1 MRATEIRAALGQLQD
16 DPERETAWN
25 ELEDALTSPG
35 GGIDGAETLG
45 HFESA
50 RRAQAR
56 RGEWVAVARLL
67 ELEAAAWPQRA
78 QNLALWAEL
87 GRVYTDE
94 LFDDERAQRAY
105 GRLLELAPDDEL
117 ARAAREALADE
128 RARWSE
134 LSEEAQTEANI
145 AHDASKRS
153 ELLTRAAELAWRGL
167 GEKGASAVA
176 ERLAVAFDLD
186 PSNLRAARLLERIYR
201 GAGRW
206 DESAAVL
213 EKVAQAAPTND
224 EKLGAWLRLARLLSR
239 QLNAGDRAAAA
250 YERVLDV
257 APGHAEAMA
266 SLTDFFSARDEWDY
280 LVALYEDQ
288 LRSGGV
294 PVGQEAGLVLQIAM
308 VHWRS
313 RGKPEAA
320 EPWFERLRKLEPA
333 HPGVLAFFREWCGVK
348 GDRIR
353 LLGVLGDA
361 QRALPDGPA
370 RAEIA
375 QEIARLAEG
384 ESNVAK
390 AIEQYKALLR
400 QDPSNRGARDALKRL
415 YRQTE
420 AWNALVE
427 VLRQELERTP
437 PEDRAARLGVLR
449 ELADVYRQHVKS
461 DTALV
466 AALTQIAQLDET
478 DVGAVRDLVRVLESL
493 SRWRDLLI
501 FQQRLADLSEDPA
514 EKVALA
520 RASAR
525 RWLEQFSNVPNAID
539 AYEAVL
545 RVEPGDVEARAKL
558 RELYTKRR
566 AWAQLFA
573 LAERELEGKE
583 GAERVQLLVEMARLA
598 AERLDRGA
606 DAIKLYKE
614 ALAGDANAPGV
625 LDALEKQAERERDF
639 RTVAEVLELRVEAAT
654 DVPGRLTLLQRLGSV
669 YADRLSDHE
678 GATRAW
684 RRVLMLSP
692 GHAKALRVLRD
703 AYLGAN
709 DLEGLEELYASQGD
723 WEGLAEV
730 LSGAADRVT
739 DPARK
744 VTFALRAAAVYEEK
758 IRQPERAFRA
768 YERVL
773 SVRPDDARAARALV
787 PIYEKEERWARLPA
801 LYEILL
807 GHAEG
812 ADDRVALHRKLA
824 EVLGQRLQDRAGALS
839 HARKAYELDP
849 DGPNALALLERV
861 SRAAGAWDDFVEAV
875 SGRLERGGESLDPVV
890 RRGLERRL
898 AEVYADEKSDFDKA
912 VALYKG
918 LAEQDPEDLGALATL
933 DRLLRATGRR
943 DDLRWLFDWRARHAP
958 GATERA
964 AVFNEWAVLER
975 DAFSEPERAVAL
987 YRRTLEAD
995 PSDATALEALPQ
1007 LLLASGDA
1015 AGAVEVVAKRRDLA
1029 EGAERA
1035 ERELE
1040 LATLYL
1046 ERLRKPV
1053 DALEAAGRTL
1063 NLIDHDPRAIALLER
1078 LVHTPVTRASAAAVL
1093 QQEYEQMGDARREA
1107 QALGVLL
1114 EATQDQSERVALY
1127 GVLADVHEK
1136 KLNAPGTALDDVL
1149 RALREAPAEMPLWD
1163 RAGALAIASGR
1174 PTDLADAFKEALSAG
1189 SFTPEIEVEL
1199 CERAARLHDDELGD
1213 PEGAI
1218 PYLERVLGREPT
1230 NERAFVRLKQILTST
1245 ERWARLE
1252 ELYERVAAATPEE
1265 SRRVELYGEVAL
1277 VCEEITG
1284 DWERAIAHY
1293 ERILRVDAYHERALR
1308 SLDALY
1314 QAHNRP
1320 RELAALLD
1328 RRLAAAPDDSR
1339 ELKVRL
1345 GRIYLDE
1352 LHEPPLALVHLED
1365 VVRADPDDA
1374 DARALLERLLD
1385 VGSVRP
1391 RAAEVLES
1399 VYEALDDPRKLVR
1412 VLEVRLDAA
1421 NNDDLRRELL
1431 RRIARLRDTRL
1442 QDDRGT
1448 LEALSML
1455 VPLDPSDVVS
1465 RTRLAEVGNRLG
1477 AHGRVAEVLL
1487 RAAEL
1492 ADARETRA
1500 VILMEVARLYED
1512 DAGERE
1518 RAEAVY
1524 RRVVDLHRE
1533 DSPELVLPAARALGR
1548 MYASSGRH
1556 LDLASVLKLEV
1567 SLEVDPQARRELWAR
1582 LGELYETVL
1591 DDPAGAVE
1599 AWRSR
1604 LDEDPAD
1611 EQALAALERL
1621 YERQGAWRS
1630 LVEVARA
1637 REQVLA
1643 DPAERRRLLV
1653 KAARTLAARLDEPAE
1668 AVSVWRTVVED
1679 FGPDR
1684 EALGS
1689 LASLYERLSAWADL
1703 AGVLESELSLADEPS
1718 DRSAL
1723 LVRLGDV
1730 RRLRL
1735 GDTAGALDAYRQA
1748 LLLDPSD
1755 GASREALEA
1764 LLDSPEAR
1772 REAAETLRPLYEA
1785 DADHEK
1791 LLRTLDIEAEAAE
1804 MPAERLRALARAAAL
1819 CEGPLADPRRAFDYT
1834 ARATREA
1841 LGDSSLPDWLARL
1854 ERLADATGRHRDLV
1868 RVLEDV
1874 ATDVLDEALGLEVT
1888 LRIAELARGKLND
1901 VELARAWYKRALDL
1915 RPDSRA
1921 ALTALE
1927 AIYKQTEDNAALLD
1941 VLARRVEHASGDDE
1955 RRELYYRQARLN
1967 RDVLSDRAAAIVAFE
1982 SVLDLGLD
1990 PPAVKALE
1998 QLYAEAGRD
2007 EDLVSLYERQV
2018 AERPGNEA
2026 DLHVKLADVARGRL
2040 RDLPRAFD
2048 RLEAALALEPEHAGA
2063 VASLEQLL
2071 DAADG
2076 DPDDRARAAAMLEPV
2091 YLRRSDWAR
2100 VRVTLEARLA
2110 ASGDP
2115 EERRGLMRR
2124 LAALH
2129 EEQREDY
2136 RAALEVVAQL
2146 FQESITDEENWSEL
2160 ERLARVAGAEARL
2173 AEVYAAG
2180 LAAVETDEPATARL
2194 ARRTGEIYAQ
2204 LGDVERALTFYR
2216 RALAFE
2222 PDSRPLFDAIDALLV
2237 KAARPAERVEL
2248 YRAALEHRT
2257 EPAER
2262 LALLHAIAGLE
2273 ENDLGEPNR
2282 AAEAYRAA
2290 LDVDDRDA
2298 RSLEALT
2305 RLHRAAGRFRE
2316 LADLFAHRIDVAD
2329 DVDARAALRL
2339 ELARLQR
2346 NELSDL
2352 PAAIDQLEAI
2362 VGDQPWH
2369 REAIG
2374 ELESLTGDE
2383 AQKARVVDILRPLYE
2398 RADDWHDLVRL
2409 NQQRLTLA
2417 QDPGERVAIYRE
2429 NARLFEERAGDK
2441 RRAFEAVREAFA
2453 LDPEDGEVRSE
2464 LDRLA
2469 EAVLAWDEL
2478 AGAYEHAAA
2487 NTEGPAQ
2494 RDLLEALAR
2503 VHDARRDDPR
2513 LALDAYGRLWG
2524 LDETALEPLEAM
2536 DGLSLLLGDWPAYV
2550 RVLAAEAELV
2560 TGDPERSALW
2570 RRVGGAKR
2578 DMLGDD
2584 EGALAALERAL
2595 ELEPAHLETVDA
2607 LLDLAEARADAARA
2621 VDLHRRRVEL
2631 TPEDDRD
2638 RRYALL
2644 VRMAEHYEAGL
2655 GNRREA
2661 IDVLREALEARAGDK
2676 TVLRS
2681 LDRLLRAEALWP
2693 ELLDNLRLEV
2703 EGAAGPPER
2712 AAGLR
2717 AIGDVYRD
2725 RLDDPA
2731 EALEAYRH
2739 ALEESASDAETLAA
2753 VRAIGEAREE
2763 LRMAAVDVLEP
2774 VLRSAGRFDDLSA
2787 ALEMRLR
2794 AQDEPAERARTLRA
2808 LAAVEELNRARPA
2821 AALDALLRAM
2831 AETPDDP
2838 ELHAEVERL
2847 AYLSEGFARYGEAL
2861 EALARAALDPFITKD
2876 LYARLGR
2883 IAEEKLSDEPRA
2895 VAAYRAALEQGGD
2908 SPELL
2913 AALDRLYE
2921 RAGDQRALADVLER
2935 RVGLEEDAHARAE
2948 LLFRLAGVQAGAF
2961 NDGAAAL
2968 ATLRE
2973 CLAAWP
2979 DHPRACDSL
2988 ETLLTRGELFDEVAE
3003 TLEESY
3009 RGRDEHVRLVALLE
3023 RRVARAPTS
3032 HERVRLRLDLAR
3044 VLEERTKDPKRAQA
3058 VLEQAL
3064 GDEVA
3069 DPDVLAELE
3078 RLAQINGDVA
3088 SAARALEA
3096 AIGDA
3101 DDLTAD
3107 VARDLYRRLAGWYRN
3122 QVNDAAAAERAY
3134 ENAFAKDP
3142 EALDVLEALESLRR
3156 APGRERAL
3164 VDTLR
3169 QRAKLETDLERKR
3182 ELLREAKQIAEA
3194 PPVSDPQ
3201 AAEACLRQL
3210 LEENEA
3216 DRWALGE
3223 LIALREKAGD
3233 WAEATSLLLRLA
3245 EYEPDGDLA
3254 SRLKLRA
3261 ARARREQLNDVAGA
3275 TALYEELLEADPDD
3289 AESAAALRELYRA
3302 SGQSKK
3308 LAQLLDRLIEQAA
3321 NPQSR
3326 TVLRLELAQLQARSL
3341 DASDDAIDTLRAVL
3355 DEEPGQPEAVGR
3367 LSELYEQADRDHDLA
3382 ELLEAQLSLAAD
3394 RGDVAAETTYQVRL
3408 GELYETSLEDRAKA
3422 VATYEAVLA
3431 REPSH
3436 RGALHAVARLYEAR
3450 NDDERAIASLSKLL
3464 DLEHGDKLVDV
3475 ALRLADAHGR
3485 KPSAEGDKAAV
3496 AALERAF
3503 TEDASRPDVR
3513 SKLRTLHER
3522 LENWGRLA
3530 ELLVREA
3537 DAAPENDQKIKLLR
3551 QAASLY
3557 EARQKDPAAAAALL
3571 ERASSLAPDDR
3582 ELLFA
3587 LCDAYAATGRG
3598 REAARALEKV
3608 VASYGGKRSKE
3619 LASVHHRL
3627 ANAYVAEGEREKA
3640 LAELDSAYKI
3650 DPSSV
3655 PILKDLGEL
3664 ASSMGDLERA
3674 QKTYR
3679 ALLLQKLDAQAPITK
3694 AEVFFHLG
3702 EILHRQGDKTKAIL
3716 MLERAVE
3723 TDTKMV
3729 KARQLLTELKG

>member
-1 MRATEIRAALGQLQD
+1 MRATAIRTALGQLQD
-16 DPERETAWN
+16 DPERESAWT

-35 GGIDGAETLG
+35 GGMDGAETLG
-45 HFESA
+45 LFEAA

-56 RGEWVAVARLL
+56 RGEWAAVARLL

-94 LFDDERAQRAY
+94 LLDDERARHAY
-105 GRLLELAPDDEL
+105 GRLLELAPDDET
-117 ARAAREALADE
+117 ARAAKEALEDE

-134 LSEEAQTEANI
+134 LSERAQAEASA
-145 AHDASKRS
+145 AHDASRRS
-153 ELLTRAAELAWRGL
+153 ELLTRAAELAFRGL
-167 GEKGASAVA
+167 GEKGAAAVA
-176 ERLAVAFDLD
+176 ERLEVAFDLD
-186 PSNLRAARLLERIYR
+186 PTNLRAARLLERIYR

-206 DESAAVL
+206 DEAAAVL

-224 EKLGAWLRLARLLSR
+224 EKLGAWLRLARLLAR
-239 QLNAGDRAAAA
+239 QLGAGERAAAA
-250 YERVLDV
+250 YERALDV

-266 SLTDFFSARDEWDY
+266 YLTDFFSGRDQWDY

-308 VHWRS
+308 VHWKS
-313 RGKPEAA
+313 RGRPEAA
-320 EPWFERLRKLEPA
+320 EPWFERLRKLEPS
-333 HPGVLAFFREWCGVK
+333 HPGVLAFFREWCAAK

-384 ESNVAK
+384 EANVAK

-400 QDPSNRGARDALKRL
+400 QDPANKGARDALKRL

-420 AWNALVE
+420 AWGPLVE

-437 PEDRAARLGVLR
+437 ADDRAARLAVLR
-449 ELADVYRQHVKS
+449 ELADEYRQHVKS

-466 AALTQIAQLDET
+466 AALTQIAQLDEA
-478 DVGAVRDLVRVLESL
+478 DAGAVRDLVRLLESL

-501 FQQRLADLSEDPA
+501 YQQRLADLTEDPA
-514 EKVALA
+514 EKVALY

-545 RVEPGDVEARAKL
+545 RVEPGDQEARAKL

-573 LAERELEGKE
+573 LSERELEGKQ

-598 AERLDRGA
+598 AERLDRGS

-614 ALAGDANAPGV
+614 ALAGDVEAPGV

-639 RTVAEVLELRVEAAT
+639 RTVAEVLEMRVEAAA
-654 DVPGRLTLLQRLGSV
+654 DVPTRLTMLQRLGSV
-669 YADRLSDHE
+669 YSDRLADHE

-709 DLEGLEELYASQGD
+709 DLEGLEELYASQND

-730 LSGAADRVT
+730 LSGAADRGG
-739 DPARK
+739 DPERK
-744 VTFALRAAAVYEEK
+744 VSYALRAARVYEER
-758 IRQPERAFRA
+758 IGQPERAFRA

-807 GHAEG
+807 GHAAG
-812 ADDRVALHRKLA
+812 AAERVGLHRKLA
-824 EVLGQRLQDRAGALS
+824 EVLGQRLQDRAGALG

-849 DGPNALALLERV
+849 DAEGALALLERV
-861 SRAAGAWDDFVEAV
+861 SRAAGSWDEFVEAV
-875 SGRLERGGESLDPVV
+875 GGRLERDAGALDPAA
-890 RRGLERRL
+890 RRALERRL
-898 AEVYADEKSDFDKA
+898 AEVYADERSDFDRA

-918 LAEQDPEDLGALATL
+918 LAEQDPDDLAVLATL
-933 DRLLRATGRR
+933 DRILRATGRR

-958 GATERA
+958 GGAERA
-964 AVFNEWAVLER
+964 AIFNEWAALER
-975 DAFSEPERAVAL
+975 DAFGEPERAVDL

-995 PSDATALEALPQ
+995 PSDPTALEALPQ

-1015 AGAVEVVAKRRDLA
+1015 AGAVEIVARRRDLA

-1053 DALEAAGRTL
+1053 EALEAAGRTL

-1114 EATQDQSERVALY
+1114 EATQDPSERVALY

-1163 RAGALAIASGR
+1163 RAGALATASGR

-1189 SFTPEIEVEL
+1189 AFSPEAEIEL

-1218 PYLERVLGREPT
+1218 PYLERVLGRDPT

-1252 ELYERVAAATPEE
+1252 ELYERVAAATPDEA
-1265 SRRVELYGEVAL
+1265 RRVELYGEVAL

-1293 ERILRVDAYHERALR
+1293 ERILRVDPYHERALR

-1328 RRLAAAPDDSR
+1328 RRLAAAPDDAR

-1345 GRIYLDE
+1345 GRIYLEE
-1352 LHEPPLALVHLED
+1352 LHEPPLSLVHLED
-1365 VVRADPDDA
+1365 VVRGDPEDA

-1391 RAAEVLES
+1391 RAAEVLEA
-1399 VYEALDDPRKLVR
+1399 VYEALDDPRRLVR
-1412 VLEVRLDAA
+1412 VLEVRLDTA

-1431 RRIARLRDTRL
+1431 RRIARLRDARL

-1448 LEALSML
+1448 LEALSQL
-1455 VPLDPSDVVS
+1455 VPLDPSDEAS
-1465 RTRLAEVGNRLG
+1465 RARLAEVGNRLG

-1492 ADARETRA
+1492 AEARETRA
-1500 VILMEVARLYED
+1500 LILMEVARLYED

-1556 LDLASVLKLEV
+1556 LDLAAILKLEV
-1567 SLEVDPQARRELWAR
+1567 SLEVEPQARRELWAR

-1591 DDPAGAVE
+1591 DDPPGATE

-1604 LDEDPAD
+1604 LEEDPAD

-1621 YERQGAWRS
+1621 YERQGEWRS

-1653 KAARTLAARLDEPAE
+1653 KAARTLAGRLDEPAE
-1668 AVSVWRTVVED
+1668 AVNVWRTVVED

-1684 EALGS
+1684 ESLGA
-1689 LASLYERLSAWADL
+1689 LASLYERLGAWADL
-1703 AGVLESELSLADEPS
+1703 GGVLENELALADEPS

-1755 GASREALEA
+1755 DASREALEA
-1764 LLDSPEAR
+1764 LLDAPDAR

-1804 MPAERLRALARAAAL
+1804 LPAERLRALARAAAL
-1819 CEGPLADPRRAFDYT
+1819 GEGPLADPRRAFDYT
-1834 ARATREA
+1834 ARAAREA
-1841 LGDSSLPDWLARL
+1841 LADPSLPDWLARL

-1868 RVLEDV
+1868 RVLEGV
-1874 ATDVLDEALGLEVT
+1874 ATDVLDEALSLEVT
-1888 LRIAELARGKLND
+1888 LRVAELARGKLGD

-1915 RPDSRA
+1915 RPDSRP

-1927 AIYKQTEDNAALLD
+1927 AIYQQTEDHAALLD
-1941 VLARRVEHASGDDE
+1941 VLARRVEHAASDGE

-1967 RDVLSDRAAAIVAFE
+1967 RDVLDDRAAAIAAYE
-1982 SVLDLGLD
+1982 AVLDLGLD

-1998 QLYAEAGRD
+1998 QLYADAGRD

-2018 AERPGNEA
+2018 AEHPDDEA

-2048 RLEAALALEPEHAGA
+2048 RLEAALSLDPEHAGA
-2063 VASLEQLL
+2063 VGSLEQLL
-2071 DAADG
+2071 DGAE

-2100 VRVTLEARLA
+2100 VRVTLEARLG

-2146 FQESITDEENWSEL
+2146 FQESITDEDNWAEL

-2222 PDSRPLFDAIDALLV
+2222 PDSRPLFEAIDGLLV
-2237 KAARPAERVEL
+2237 KAGRPAERVEL

-2273 ENDLGEPNR
+2273 ENDLNEPGR

-2316 LADLFAHRIDVAD
+2316 LADLFAHRIDVAEGA
-2329 DVDARAALRL
+2329 DARSALRL

-2346 NELSDL
+2346 GELGDV
-2352 PAAIDQLEAI
+2352 AAAVDQLEAI
-2362 VGDQPWH
+2362 VTEQPWH
-2369 REAIG
+2369 REAIA

-2398 RADDWHDLVRL
+2398 RADDWNDLVRL
-2409 NQQRLTLA
+2409 NRQRLTLA
-2417 QDPGERVAIYRE
+2417 TDPGERVAIYRE
-2429 NARLFEERAGDK
+2429 DARLFEERAGDK

-2453 LDPEDGEVRSE
+2453 LDPEDGEVRAE

-2469 EAVLAWDEL
+2469 EAVSAWDEL
-2478 AGAYEHAAA
+2478 AGAYERAAA
-2487 NTEGPAQ
+2487 NTEGPAR

-2503 VHDARRDDPR
+2503 VHDERRDDPR
-2513 LALDAYGRLWG
+2513 LALDAYARLWAV
-2524 LDETALEPLEAM
+2524 DETALEPLEAM
-2536 DGLSLLLGDWPAYV
+2536 DGLALLLGDWPSYV
-2550 RVLAAEAELV
+2550 RVLSAEAELV
-2560 TGDPERSALW
+2560 TGDPERAAIW

-2595 ELEPAHLETVDA
+2595 ELEPAHLPTVDA

-2621 VDLHRRRVEL
+2621 VDLYRRRVEL
-2631 TPEDDRD
+2631 TPEGERD
-2638 RRYALL
+2638 RRYDLL

-2661 IDVLREALEARAGDK
+2661 IDVLREALEARPGDK
-2676 TVLRS
+2676 PVLRS

-2703 EGAAGPPER
+2703 EGAEGPAER
-2712 AAGLR
+2712 AGRLR

-2725 RLDDPA
+2725 RLEDPA
-2731 EALEAYRH
+2731 EALEAYRR
-2739 ALEESASDAETLAA
+2739 ALDEAPGDDETLSA

-2774 VLRSAGRFDDLSA
+2774 VLRSSGRWDELAA

-2808 LAAVEELNRARPA
+2808 LAAVEELNRGRPP

-2861 EALARAALDPFITKD
+2861 EALARAALDPFVTKD

-2883 IAEEKLSDEPRA
+2883 VAEEKLADEPRA
-2895 VAAYRAALEQGGD
+2895 IAAYRSALEQGGD

-2921 RAGDQRALADVLER
+2921 RAGERRALADVLER
-2935 RVGLEEDAHARAE
+2935 RVGLEDDPRARAE
-2948 LLFRLAGVQAGAF
+2948 LLFRLAEVQANAF
-2961 NDGAAAL
+2961 NDGPAAL

-2979 DHPRACDSL
+2979 EHPRACDSL
-2988 ETLLTRGELFDEVAE
+2988 EALLSRGDLFDEVAE

-3009 RGRDEHVRLVALLE
+3009 RARDEHARLVALLE
-3023 RRVARAPTS
+3023 RRVTRAPTS

-3096 AIGDA
+3096 AIGEA
-3101 DDLTAD
+3101 DDLTPD
-3107 VARDLYRRLAGWYRN
+3107 VARDLYRRLAGWYKD
-3122 QVNDAAAAERAY
+3122 QVGDAAAAERAY

-3142 EALDVLEALESLRR
+3142 EALDVLQALEGLRR

-3169 QRAKLETDLERKR
+3169 QRARLETDLERKR
-3182 ELLREAKQIAEA
+3182 ELLREAKQIAES
-3194 PPVSDPQ
+3194 PPVNDPQ

-3210 LEENEA
+3210 LDENEA
-3216 DRWALGE
+3216 DRWALNE
-3223 LIALREKAGD
+3223 LVALRERAGD

-3245 EYEPDGDLA
+3245 EYEPDGALA

-3261 ARARREQLNDVAGA
+3261 ARARREQLGDVAGA

-3302 SGQSKK
+3302 SGQSRK
-3308 LAQLLDRLIEQAA
+3308 LAQLLDRLIGQATSPPA
-3321 NPQSR
+3321 R
-3326 TVLRLELAQLQARSL
+3326 TALRLELAQLQARAL
-3341 DASDDAIDTLRAVL
+3341 DAPDDAIDTLRAVL
-3355 DEEPGQPEAVGR
+3355 DEEPGQPEAVVR

-3382 ELLEAQLSLAAD
+3382 ELLEAQLSLAAE
-3394 RGDVAAETTYQVRL
+3394 RGDLAAETTYQVRL
-3408 GELYETSLEDRAKA
+3408 GELYESSLDDRAKA

-3431 REPSH
+3431 RDPSH

-3450 NDDERAIASLSKLL
+3450 NDDERAVAALGRLL

-3475 ALRLADAHGR
+3475 ALRLAEAHGR
-3485 KPSAEGDKAAV
+3485 KPSPEGDRAAV

-3503 TEDASRPDVR
+3503 AEDPSRPDVR

-3530 ELLVREA
+3530 ELLEREA
-3537 DAAPENDQKIKLLR
+3537 DAAPEPAQKVALLR
-3551 QAASLY
+3551 QAAALY
-3557 EARQKDPAAAAALL
+3557 GERQRDPAAAAALL

-3627 ANAYVAEGEREKA
+3627 ANAYAAEGERDKA

-3702 EILHRQGDKTKAIL
+3702 EILHRQGDKPKAIL

-3723 TDTKMV
+3723 TDAKMA
-3729 KARQLLTELKG
+3729 KARELLAELKG

>member
-1 MRATEIRAALGQLQD
+1 MSAPAIRTALGQLQD
-16 DPERETAWN
+16 DPERESAWN
-25 ELEDALTSPG
+25 ELEDALTAPDG
-35 GGIDGAETLG
+35 GVDGAETLG
-45 HFESA
+45 LFESA

-56 RGEWVAVARLL
+56 RGEWPAVARLL

-78 QNLALWAEL
+78 QSLALWAEL

-94 LFDDERAQRAY
+94 LLDDERALRAY
-105 GRLLELAPDDEL
+105 GRLLELAPDDET
-117 ARAAREALADE
+117 ARATREALADE
-128 RARWSE
+128 RRRWSE
-134 LSEEAQTEANI
+134 LSEEAQAEATA
-145 AHDASKRS
+145 AHDAARRS

-167 GEKGASAVA
+167 GEQGASAVA

-186 PSNLRAARLLERIYR
+186 PGNLRAARLLERIYR
-201 GAGRW
+201 GAGRF
-206 DESAAVL
+206 DEAAAVL
-213 EKVAQAAPTND
+213 EKIAQAAPSND
-224 EKLGAWLRLARLLSR
+224 ERLGAWLRLARLLQRRLGAS
-239 QLNAGDRAAAA
+239 DRAAAA
-250 YERVLDV
+250 YERVLD
-257 APGHAEAMA
+257 ASPGHAEAMA
-266 SLTDFFSARDEWDY
+266 FLTDFFSASDQWDY

-294 PVGQEAGLVLQIAM
+294 PVGQEVGLVLQIAM

-313 RGKPEAA
+313 RGRPEVA
-320 EPWFERLRKLEPA
+320 EPWFERLRRLEPA
-333 HPGVLAFFREWCGVK
+333 HPGVLDFFREWCAAK

-361 QRALPDGPA
+361 QRALPDGPE

-384 ESNVAK
+384 EANVAK

-400 QDPSNRGARDALKRL
+400 QDPANKGARDALKRL

-427 VLRQELERTP
+427 VLRQELERAGAA
-437 PEDRAARLGVLR
+437 DRAGRLAVLR
-449 ELADVYRQHVKS
+449 ELADVYRQHVRS

-466 AALTQIAQLDET
+466 TALTQIVQLDEA
-478 DVGAVRDLVRVLESL
+478 DVEAVRDLVRLLESL

-501 FQQRLADLSEDPA
+501 YQQRLADLSPDPA
-514 EKVALA
+514 EKVALY
-520 RASAR
+520 RAAAR
-525 RWLEQFSNVPNAID
+525 RWLEQFSNVPNAIEG
-539 AYEAVL
+539 YEAVL
-545 RVEPGDVEARAKL
+545 RVEPGDDEARAKL

-566 AWAQLFA
+566 SWAQLFA
-573 LAERELEGKE
+573 LAERELEGKQ
-583 GAERVQLLVEMARLA
+583 GPDRLALLVEMARLA

-614 ALAGDANAPGV
+614 ALADDPEAPGV

-639 RTVAEVLELRVEAAT
+639 RTVAEVLELRVDAAT
-654 DVPGRLTLLQRLGSV
+654 DIPTRLTLLQRLGSV
-669 YADRLSDHE
+669 YADRLADHE

-703 AYLGAN
+703 AYLSAG

-739 DPARK
+739 DPERK
-744 VTFALRAAAVYEEK
+744 VTYALRAARVYEESIK
-758 IRQPERAFRA
+758 QPERAFRA

-812 ADDRVALHRKLA
+812 AEAKVALHRKLA

-839 HARKAYELDP
+839 HARRAYELAP
-849 DGPNALALLERV
+849 DAEGALALLERV
-861 SRAAGAWDDFVEAV
+861 SRAANSWDDFVEAV
-875 SGRLERGGESLDPVV
+875 GSRLEREGPALEPGV
-890 RRGLERRL
+890 RRALEQRL
-898 AEVYADEKSDFDKA
+898 AEVYADERGDFDRA
-912 VALYKG
+912 VALYRG
-918 LAEQDPEDLGALATL
+918 LAEQDPADAAVLATL
-933 DRLLRATGRR
+933 DRLLRVTGRR
-943 DDLRWLFDWRARHAP
+943 DDLRWLFDWRAQHAP
-958 GATERA
+958 GGAERA
-964 AVFNEWAVLER
+964 ALFNEWAALER
-975 DAFSEPERAVAL
+975 DAFGEPERAVAL
-987 YRRTLEAD
+987 YRRTLEAEPAD
-995 PSDATALEALPQ
+995 PTALESLPS

-1015 AGAVEVVAKRRDLA
+1015 AGAVEIVARRRDLA

-1046 ERLRKPV
+1046 ERLNKPV
-1053 DALEAAGRTL
+1053 EALEAAGRTL
-1063 NLIDHDPRAIALLER
+1063 NLIDHDQRAIALLER

-1114 EATQDQSERVALY
+1114 EATRDPSERVALY
-1127 GVLADVHEK
+1127 GVLADVHER
-1136 KLNAPGTALDDVL
+1136 KLNAPGTALDDIL

-1163 RAGALAIASGR
+1163 RAGALASASGR
-1174 PTDLADAFKEALSAG
+1174 PTDLAAAFKEALAG
-1189 SFTPEIEVEL
+1189 GAFAPEIEIEL

-1218 PYLERVLGREPT
+1218 PYLERVLSREPT

-1252 ELYERVAAATPEE
+1252 ELYERVAAATPDEA
-1265 SRRVELYGEVAL
+1265 RRVELYGEVAL

-1284 DWERAIAHY
+1284 DWERAISYY
-1293 ERILRVDAYHERALR
+1293 ERILRSDPHHERALR

-1314 QAHNRP
+1314 QAHQRP

-1328 RRLAAAPDDSR
+1328 RRLAGDPEDARA
-1339 ELKVRL
+1339 LKVRL

-1365 VVRADPDDA
+1365 VVRVDPGDS
-1374 DARALLERLLD
+1374 DARVLLERLLD

-1391 RAAEVLES
+1391 RVAEVLES
-1399 VYEALDDPRKLVR
+1399 VYEALDDPRRLVR
-1412 VLEVRLDAA
+1412 VLEVRLDTA

-1431 RRIARLRDTRL
+1431 RRIARLRDARL

-1448 LEALSML
+1448 LEALAQL
-1455 VPLDPSDVVS
+1455 VPLDPSDEAS
-1465 RTRLAEVGNRLG
+1465 RARLAEVGHRLG

-1487 RAAEL
+1487 KAAEL
-1492 ADARETRA
+1492 AEARETRA
-1500 VILMEVARLYED
+1500 IILMEVARLYED

-1518 RAEAVY
+1518 RAEVVY
-1524 RRVVDLHRE
+1524 RRVVELHRE

-1548 MYASSGRH
+1548 MYAASGRH
-1556 LDLASVLKLEV
+1556 LDLAASLKLEV
-1567 SLEVDPQARRELWAR
+1567 SLEVDAQARRELWAR

-1604 LDEDPAD
+1604 LNEDPAD

-1630 LVEVARA
+1630 LVEVARS
-1637 REQVLA
+1637 REQVLGDA
-1643 DPAERRRLLV
+1643 GERRRLLV
-1653 KAARTLAARLDEPAE
+1653 KAATTLSERLDEPAE
-1668 AVSVWRTVVED
+1668 AVGVWRTVVED

-1684 EALGS
+1684 ESLGA
-1689 LASLYERLSAWADL
+1689 LASLYERLSAWVDL
-1703 AGVLESELSLADEPS
+1703 GAVLENELALAEEPA
-1718 DRSAL
+1718 DRGAL

-1748 LLLDPSD
+1748 LMLDPLD
-1755 GASREALEA
+1755 NASRAALEA
-1764 LLDSPEAR
+1764 LLDAPEAR

-1804 MPAERLRALARAAAL
+1804 VPAERLRALSRAAGL
-1819 CEGPLADPRRAFDYT
+1819 SEGPLADPRRAFDYT
-1834 ARATREA
+1834 ARAAREA
-1841 LGDSSLPDWLARL
+1841 LNDPSLPDWLARL
-1854 ERLADATGRHRDLV
+1854 ERLADATGRHRDLA

-1888 LRIAELARGKLND
+1888 LRVAELARGRLED

-1915 RPDSRA
+1915 RPDSRQ

-1927 AIYKQTEDNAALLD
+1927 AIYEQTADHLALLD
-1941 VLARRVEHASGDDE
+1941 VLARRVEHAANDDE
-1955 RRELYYRQARLN
+1955 RRELFYRQARLN
-1967 RDVLSDRAAAIVAFE
+1967 RDVLENPKAAITAYE

-1990 PPAVKALE
+1990 PPALRALE
-1998 QLYAEAGRD
+1998 QLYAETSRD
-2007 EDLVSLYERQV
+2007 EDLVALYERQV
-2018 AERPGNEA
+2018 AEHPDNEA

-2048 RLEAALALEPEHAGA
+2048 RLEAALNLEVEHPGA
-2063 VASLEQLL
+2063 VASLESLL
-2071 DAADG
+2071 EGAE
-2076 DPDDRARAAAMLEPV
+2076 DPDERARAAAMLEPV

-2124 LAALH
+2124 LAQLH

-2146 FQESITDEENWSEL
+2146 FQEAITDEDTWAEL

-2173 AEVYAAG
+2173 AEIYTTG

-2222 PDSRPLFDAIDALLV
+2222 PDSRPLFEALDGLLV
-2237 KAARPAERVEL
+2237 RAGRPAERVDL
-2248 YRAALEHRT
+2248 YRAGLEHRT

-2262 LALLHAIAGLE
+2262 LALLHSIANLE
-2273 ENDLGEPNR
+2273 ENELKAPDR
-2282 AAEAYRAA
+2282 AVEAYRAA

-2305 RLHRAAGRFRE
+2305 RLLRDARRFRE
-2316 LADLFAHRIDVAD
+2316 LAELFSHRIDVSD
-2329 DVDARAALRL
+2329 GVEARAALRL

-2346 NELSDL
+2346 HELVDL
-2352 PAAIDQLEAI
+2352 PAAVDQLEAI
-2362 VGDQPWH
+2362 VAEQPWH
-2369 REAIG
+2369 RDAIA
-2374 ELESLTGDE
+2374 ELESLTSDD

-2398 RADDWHDLVRL
+2398 RADDWNDLVRL
-2409 NQQRLTLA
+2409 NEQRLTLA
-2417 QDPGERVAIYRE
+2417 SEPSERVAIYRE

-2441 RRAFEAVREAFA
+2441 PRAFAAIREAFA
-2453 LDPEDGEVRSE
+2453 LDPEDGDVRGE

-2469 EAVLAWDEL
+2469 EAVGAWNEL
-2478 AGAYEHAAA
+2478 AAAYERAAA
-2487 NTEGPAQ
+2487 NTEGPTK

-2513 LALDAYGRLWG
+2513 SALDAYGRLWA

-2536 DGLSLLLGDWPAYV
+2536 DGLALLLGDWPSYV
-2550 RVLAAEAELV
+2550 RVLSASAELV
-2560 TGDPERSALW
+2560 TGDAERARLW
-2570 RRVGGAKR
+2570 RRVGEARR
-2578 DMLGDD
+2578 DMLADD
-2584 EGALAALERAL
+2584 AGALAAFEHAL
-2595 ELEPAHLETVDA
+2595 EFEPTHLPTVDA
-2607 LLDLAEARADAARA
+2607 LLELTEARDDAARS
-2621 VDLHRRRVEL
+2621 VELYRRRVEL
-2631 TPEDDRD
+2631 TPEEESG
-2638 RRYALL
+2638 RRYDLL
-2644 VRMAEHYEAGL
+2644 VRMAERFETGL
-2655 GNRREA
+2655 SDRRQA
-2661 IDVLREALEARAGDK
+2661 VDVLREALEVRPGDK
-2676 TVLRS
+2676 PVLRS
-2681 LDRLLRAEALWP
+2681 LDRLLRAESLWS

-2703 EGAAGPPER
+2703 EGAEGPAER
-2712 AAGLR
+2712 AVHLR

-2725 RLDDPA
+2725 RLEDPA
-2731 EALEAYRH
+2731 EALEAYRR
-2739 ALEESASDAETLAA
+2739 ALEETPDDAETLAS
-2753 VRAIGEAREE
+2753 VRAIGEARED

-2774 VLRSAGRFDDLSA
+2774 VLRSAGRFDDLAA

-2794 AQDEPAERARTLRA
+2794 AQDEPAERARTLRT
-2808 LAAVEELNRARPA
+2808 LAAVEELNRNRPGG
-2821 AALDALLRAM
+2821 ALDALLRAT

-2847 AYLSEGFARYGEAL
+2847 AYLSEGFARYAEAL
-2861 EALARAALDPFITKD
+2861 EALARAALDPFVAKD
-2876 LYARLGR
+2876 LYARFGR

-2895 VAAYRAALEQGGD
+2895 IAAYRSALEQGGD

-2921 RAGDQRALADVLER
+2921 RAGERRALAEVLER
-2935 RVGLEEDAHARAE
+2935 RVGLEEDARARAE
-2948 LLFRLAGVQAGAF
+2948 LLFRLADVQANSF
-2961 NDGAAAL
+2961 DDGAAAL
-2968 ATLRE
+2968 TTLRE

-2979 DHPRACDSL
+2979 EHPRACDAL
-2988 ETLLTRGELFDEVAE
+2988 EALLARDNLFDEVAE

-3009 RGRDEHVRLVALLE
+3009 RSRDDHARLVALLE
-3023 RRVARAPTS
+3023 RRVERAKTGRD
-3032 HERVRLRLDLAR
+3032 RVRLRLDLAR
-3044 VLEERTKDPKRAQA
+3044 VLEERTNDPKRAQA

-3064 GDEVA
+3064 GDEVG
-3069 DPDVLAELE
+3069 DPDVLSELE
-3078 RLAQINGDVA
+3078 RLAQANGDVA
-3088 SAARALEA
+3088 SAAQALEA
-3096 AIGDA
+3096 AIGA
-3101 DDLTAD
+3101 AEDLTPDA
-3107 VARDLYRRLAGWYRN
+3107 ARDLYRRLAGWYRN
-3122 QVNDAAAAERAY
+3122 QVNDAEAAERAY

-3156 APGRERAL
+3156 APGREQAL

-3169 QRAKLETDLERKR
+3169 KRARLETDLERKR
-3182 ELLREAKQIAEA
+3182 ELLREAKQLAES
-3194 PPVSDPQ
+3194 PPVSDPH

-3223 LIALREKAGD
+3223 LIALREQARD
-3233 WAEATSLLLRLA
+3233 WTEATALLLRLA
-3245 EYEPDGDLA
+3245 EYETDGAAA
-3254 SRLKLRA
+3254 SQLKLRA
-3261 ARARREQLNDVAGA
+3261 ARARREQLADVTGA
-3275 TALYEELLEADPDD
+3275 ISLYEELLEADPND
-3289 AESAAALRELYRA
+3289 AESPAALRELYRM
-3302 SGQSKK
+3302 SGQSRK
-3308 LAQLLDRLIEQAA
+3308 LAQLLDRLIEQATT
-3321 NPQSR
+3321 PQSR

-3341 DASDDAIDTLRAVL
+3341 ETPDDAIDTLRAVL
-3355 DEEPGQPEAVGR
+3355 DEEPGQSEAVVR
-3367 LSELYEQADRDHDLA
+3367 LGELYEQAGRDHDLA
-3382 ELLEAQLSLAAD
+3382 DLLEAQLSLAAE
-3394 RGDVAAETTYQVRL
+3394 RGDKAAEITYQVRL
-3408 GELYETSLEDRAKA
+3408 GELYESSLDDRAKA
-3422 VATYEAVLA
+3422 IATYEAVLE

-3436 RGALHAVARLYEAR
+3436 PGALHAVARLYEAR
-3450 NDDERAIASLSKLL
+3450 NDDERAIGALTRLL

-3475 ALRLADAHGR
+3475 ALRLAEAYGR
-3485 KPSAEGDKAAV
+3485 RPSAESDKSAV

-3503 TEDASRPDVR
+3503 TEDPSRPDVR

-3522 LENWGRLA
+3522 LENWSRLA
-3530 ELLVREA
+3530 ELLEREA
-3537 DAAPENDQKIKLLR
+3537 DAAPEPDQKVKLLR

-3557 EARQKDPAAAAALL
+3557 TERQSDPAAAATLL
-3571 ERASSLAPDDR
+3571 ERASSIAPDDR
-3582 ELLFA
+3582 DLLFA
-3587 LCDAYAATGRG
+3587 LCDAYGATGRA

-3627 ANAYVAEGEREKA
+3627 AKAYLAEGERDKA
-3640 LAELDSAYKI
+3640 LSELDSAYKI

-3655 PILKDLGEL
+3655 LILKDLGEL
-3664 ASSMGDLERA
+3664 ASSVGDLERA

-3679 ALLLQKLDAQAPITK
+3679 ALLLQKLDASAPITK

-3702 EILHRQGDKTKAIL
+3702 EILNRQGDKPKAIL

-3723 TDTKMV
+3723 TDAKMNE
-3729 KARQLLTELKG
+3729 ARKLLTELKG

>member
-1 MRATEIRAALGQLQD
+1 MSAPAIRTALGQLQD
-16 DPERETAWN
+16 DPERESAWN
-25 ELEDALTSPG
+25 ELEDALTAPD

-45 HFESA
+45 LFEAA

-56 RGEWVAVARLL
+56 RGEWGAVARLL

-87 GRVYTDE
+87 GRVYADE
-94 LFDDERAQRAY
+94 LLDPERAERAY
-105 GRLLELAPDDEL
+105 ARLLVLTPDDEM
-117 ARAAREALADE
+117 ARAASDALADE

-134 LSEEAQTEANI
+134 LSEQAQAEASA
-145 AHDASKRS
+145 AHDASRRS
-153 ELLTRAAELAWRGL
+153 ELLTRAAELAFRGL

-176 ERLAVAFDLD
+176 ERLAVAFELD
-186 PSNLRAARLLERIYR
+186 PGNQRASRLLERVYR
-201 GAGRW
+201 DASRW
-206 DESAAVL
+206 DELAALV

-224 EKLGAWLRLARLLSR
+224 ERLGAWLRLARVLLR
-239 QLNAGDRAAAA
+239 RVNAPDRAAAA
-250 YERVLDV
+250 YERALDV
-257 APGHAEAMA
+257 APGHPEAMA
-266 SLTDFFSARDEWDY
+266 YLTDFFSAREEWDY

-308 VHWRS
+308 VHWKS
-313 RGKPEAA
+313 RGRAEAA
-320 EPWFERLRKLEPA
+320 EPWFERLRRLEPA
-333 HPGVLAFFREWCGVK
+333 HPGVLGFFREWCAVQ

-361 QRALPDGPA
+361 QRVVPDGPA
-370 RAEIA
+370 RAELA

-384 ESNVAK
+384 EANVAK
-390 AIEQYKALLR
+390 AIEQYRALLR
-400 QDPSNRGARDALKRL
+400 QDPANRNARDALKRL

-420 AWNALVE
+420 AWNPLVE
-427 VLRQELERTP
+427 VLRQELERA
-437 PEDRAARLGVLR
+437 PEGDRAARLGVLR
-449 ELADVYRQHVKS
+449 ELADVYRQHVRS

-466 AALTQIAQLDET
+466 AALTQIAQLD
-478 DVGAVRDLVRVLESL
+478 DQDAGAVRDLVRLLESL

-501 FQQRLADLSEDPA
+501 YQQRLADLSPEPA
-514 EKVALA
+514 EKVGLY
-520 RASAR
+520 RAAAR

-545 RVEPGDVEARAKL
+545 RVEPGDSEARAKL

-573 LAERELEGKE
+573 LAGRELEGKQ
-583 GAERVQLLVEMARLA
+583 GPERVASLVEMARLA

-614 ALAGDANAPGV
+614 ALEGDPEAPGV

-639 RTVAEVLELRVEAAT
+639 RTVAEVLELRVDAAT
-654 DVPGRLTLLQRLGSV
+654 DVPARLALLQRLGSV
-669 YADRLSDHE
+669 YADRLADHE
-678 GATRAW
+678 GAARAW

-703 AYLGAN
+703 AYLASG

-730 LSGAADRVT
+730 LSGAADRAA
-739 DPARK
+739 DPERK
-744 VTFALRAAAVYEEK
+744 VAYALRAARVYEER

-773 SVRPDDARAARALV
+773 SARPDDAQAARALV

-807 GHAEG
+807 GHAAGEQE
-812 ADDRVALHRKLA
+812 RVGLHRKLA

-839 HARKAYELDP
+839 HARRAYELGP
-849 DGPNALALLERV
+849 DAEGALALLERT
-861 SRAAGAWDDFVEAV
+861 SRAANSWDEFVAAV
-875 SGRLERGGESLDPVV
+875 GGRLEREGDAIAPAA
-890 RRGLERRL
+890 RRALERRL
-898 AEVYADEKSDFDKA
+898 AEVYADERGDFDRA
-912 VALYKG
+912 VALYRG
-918 LAEQDPEDLGALATL
+918 LAEQDPEDLGVLATL
-933 DRLLRATGRR
+933 DRLLRVTGRR
-943 DDLRWLFDWRARHAP
+943 DDLRWLFEWRAQHAP
-958 GATERA
+958 GAAERA
-964 AVFNEWAVLER
+964 AIFNEWAALER
-975 DAFSEPERAVAL
+975 DAFSEPERAVTL
-987 YRRTLEAD
+987 YRRTLEAEPAD
-995 PSDATALEALPQ
+995 PTALEALPA

-1015 AGAVEVVAKRRDLA
+1015 AGAVEAVARRRDLA

-1053 DALEAAGRTL
+1053 EALEAAGRTL

-1114 EATQDQSERVALY
+1114 EATQDPSERVALY
-1127 GVLADVHEK
+1127 GVLADVHER
-1136 KLNAPGTALDDVL
+1136 KLGAPGTALDDIL

-1163 RAGALAIASGR
+1163 RAGALASASGR
-1174 PTDLADAFKEALSAG
+1174 PTDLAAAFKEALSAG
-1189 SFTPEIEVEL
+1189 AFAPEVEVEL

-1218 PYLERVLGREPT
+1218 PYLERVLARDPT
-1230 NERAFVRLKQILTST
+1230 SERAFVRLKQILTST

-1252 ELYERVAAATPEE
+1252 ELYERVASATADEA
-1265 SRRVELYGEVAL
+1265 RRVELYGEVAL

-1284 DWERAIAHY
+1284 DWERAISYY
-1293 ERILRVDAYHERALR
+1293 ERILRVDPYHERALR

-1314 QAHNRP
+1314 QTHDRP

-1328 RRLAAAPDDSR
+1328 RRLAASPDNAR

-1345 GRIYLDE
+1345 GRIYLDQ
-1352 LHEPPLALVHLED
+1352 LHEPPLSLVHLED

-1374 DARALLERLLD
+1374 EARALLERLLE

-1391 RAAEVLES
+1391 RAAEVLEA
-1399 VYEALDDPRKLVR
+1399 VYEALDDARKLVR

-1431 RRIARLRDTRL
+1431 RRIARLRDGRL

-1448 LEALSML
+1448 LDALAQL
-1455 VPLDPSDVVS
+1455 VPLDPPDEAA
-1465 RTRLAEVGNRLG
+1465 RARLAEVGHRLG

-1487 RAAEL
+1487 RAAEV
-1492 ADARETRA
+1492 ADTRETRA
-1500 VILMEVARLYED
+1500 RILMEVARLYED

-1524 RRVVDLHRE
+1524 RRVVELHRE

-1548 MYASSGRH
+1548 MYAASGRH
-1556 LDLASVLKLEV
+1556 QDLATSLKLEV
-1567 SLEVDPQARRELWAR
+1567 SLEVDAQARRELWAR

-1611 EQALAALERL
+1611 EQALGALERL

-1630 LVEVARA
+1630 LVEVARS

-1653 KAARTLAARLDEPAE
+1653 KAARTLAERLDEPGE
-1668 AVSVWRTVVED
+1668 AVNVWRTVVED

-1684 EALGS
+1684 EALGA
-1689 LASLYERLSAWADL
+1689 LAALYERLSAWADL
-1703 AGVLESELSLADEPS
+1703 GGVLENELALADEPA
-1718 DRSAL
+1718 DRGAL

-1730 RRLRL
+1730 RRVRL

-1748 LLLDPSD
+1748 LMLDPSD
-1755 GASREALEA
+1755 GASRAALEA

-1804 MPAERLRALARAAAL
+1804 VPSERLRALSRAAAL
-1819 CEGPLADPRRAFDYT
+1819 SEGPLADPRRAFDYT
-1834 ARATREA
+1834 ARAAREA
-1841 LGDSSLPDWLARL
+1841 LADPSLPDWLARL
-1854 ERLADATGRHRDLV
+1854 ERLADVTGRHRDLA

-1874 ATDVLDEALGLEVT
+1874 ASDVLDEALGLEVT
-1888 LRIAELARGKLND
+1888 LRVADLARGKLDD

-1915 RPDSRA
+1915 RPDSRP
-1921 ALTALE
+1921 ALAALE
-1927 AIYKQTEDNAALLD
+1927 AIYEQTADHAALLD
-1941 VLARRVEHASGDDE
+1941 VLARRVEHSPNDDE

-1967 RDVLSDRAAAIVAFE
+1967 RDVLEDPAAAARAYE
-1982 SVLDLGLD
+1982 AVLDLGLD
-1990 PPAVKALE
+1990 PPALRALE

-2007 EDLVSLYERQV
+2007 EDLVALYERQV
-2018 AERPGNEA
+2018 AEHPEGEA

-2048 RLEAALALEPEHAGA
+2048 RLEAALELEPEHPGA
-2063 VASLEQLL
+2063 VASLERLL
-2071 DAADG
+2071 ESAE

-2091 YLRRSDWAR
+2091 YLRRADWAR
-2100 VRVTLEARLA
+2100 VRVTLEARLS

-2115 EERRGLMRR
+2115 EDRRGLMRR
-2124 LAALH
+2124 LAGLH

-2146 FQESITDEENWSEL
+2146 FQESIADEENWSEL

-2173 AEVYAAG
+2173 AEIYAAG
-2180 LAAVETDEPATARL
+2180 LAGVEADEPATAKL
-2194 ARRTGEIYAQ
+2194 ARRTGELYAQ

-2222 PDSRPLFDAIDALLV
+2222 PDSRPLFDALDALLV
-2237 KAARPAERVEL
+2237 RAGRPAERVEL
-2248 YRAALEHRT
+2248 YRAALEHRA
-2257 EPAER
+2257 EPQER

-2273 ENDLGEPNR
+2273 ENELNDPER

-2290 LDVDDRDA
+2290 VDVDDRDQ

-2316 LADLFAHRIDVAD
+2316 LASLFAHRVDVAD
-2329 DVDARAALRL
+2329 DAGARSALRL

-2346 NELSDL
+2346 RELGDL
-2352 PAAIDQLEAI
+2352 AAAVDQLEAI
-2362 VGDQPWH
+2362 VGEQPWH
-2369 REAIG
+2369 AEAIA
-2374 ELESLTGDE
+2374 ELESLTGE
-2383 AQKARVVDILRPLYE
+2383 GAQKARVVDILRPLYE

-2409 NQQRLTLA
+2409 NDQRLSLA
-2417 QDPGERVAIYRE
+2417 NEPGERVAIHRE
-2429 NARLFEERAGDK
+2429 NARLFEERAADK
-2441 RRAFEAVREAFA
+2441 PRAFASVREAFA
-2453 LDPEDGEVRSE
+2453 IDPEDGDARSE

-2469 EAVLAWDEL
+2469 EAVGAWDEL
-2478 AGAYEHAAA
+2478 AAAYERAAA
-2487 NTEGPAQ
+2487 ATEGPAQ

-2503 VHDARRDDPR
+2503 VHDVRRDDPR
-2513 LALDAYGRLWG
+2513 RALDAYGRLWA
-2524 LDETALEPLEAM
+2524 LDETALEPLESM
-2536 DGLSLLLGDWPAYV
+2536 DALSLLLGDWLAHV

-2560 TGDPERSALW
+2560 TGDAERAALW
-2570 RRVGGAKR
+2570 RRVGGARR

-2584 EGALAALERAL
+2584 EGALAALEHAL

-2607 LLDLAEARADAARA
+2607 LLELAEARADAARA
-2621 VDLHRRRVEL
+2621 VDLYRRRVDL
-2631 TPEDDRD
+2631 TPEDDTA
-2638 RRYALL
+2638 RRYDLL
-2644 VRMAEHYEAGL
+2644 ARMAEHYENGV
-2655 GNRREA
+2655 GDRRA
-2661 IDVLREALEARAGDK
+2661 AVDALREALEARPGDRPA
-2676 TVLRS
+2676 LRA

-2703 EGAAGPPER
+2703 EGAENAAER
-2712 AAGLR
+2712 AERLR
-2717 AIGDVYRD
+2717 AVGDVYRD
-2725 RLDDPA
+2725 RLDDPT
-2731 EALEAYRH
+2731 EALEAYRR
-2739 ALEESASDAETLAA
+2739 ALEEAPDDGATLAA
-2753 VRAIGEAREE
+2753 VRAIGEARED

-2774 VLRSAGRFDDLSA
+2774 VLRAAGRWDDLAA

-2808 LAAVEELNRARPA
+2808 LAAVEELNRAKPA
-2821 AALDALLRAM
+2821 GALDALLRAT

-2847 AYLSEGFARYGEAL
+2847 AYLSEGFARYAESL
-2861 EALARAALDPFITKD
+2861 ESLARAALDPFVAKD

-2883 IAEEKLSDEPRA
+2883 VAEEKLTDGPRA

-2921 RAGDQRALADVLER
+2921 SAGDERALADVLER
-2935 RVGLEEDAHARAE
+2935 RVGLEDDAHARAE

-2979 DHPRACDSL
+2979 EHPRACDSL
-2988 ETLLTRGELFDEVAE
+2988 EALLARGELFDEAAE
-3003 TLEESY
+3003 TLDESY
-3009 RGRDEHVRLVALLE
+3009 RSRGDYDRLVALLE
-3023 RRVARAPTS
+3023 RRVARAPTR

-3044 VLEERTKDPKRAQA
+3044 VLEERKAEPKRAQA

-3064 GDEVA
+3064 GDEAA

-3088 SAARALEA
+3088 SAAKALEA
-3096 AIGDA
+3096 AIQGA
-3101 DDLTAD
+3101 DDLNAD
-3107 VARDLYRRLAGWYRN
+3107 VARDLYRRLAGWYRD
-3122 QVNDAAAAERAY
+3122 QVKDPAAAERAY

-3142 EALDVLEALESLRR
+3142 EALDVLEALEALRR

-3169 QRAKLETDLERKR
+3169 QRARLETDLERKR
-3182 ELLREAKQIAEA
+3182 ELLREAKQLAEA
-3194 PPVSDPQ
+3194 PPVSDPH

-3216 DRWALGE
+3216 DRWALDE
-3223 LIALREKAGD
+3223 LIGLREKARD

-3245 EYEPDGDLA
+3245 EYEPDGALA
-3254 SRLKLRA
+3254 SQLKLRA
-3261 ARARREQLNDVAGA
+3261 ARARREQLGDVAGA
-3275 TALYEELLEADPDD
+3275 TSLYEELLEADPDD
-3289 AESAAALRELYRA
+3289 AESASALRELYRMG
-3302 SGQSKK
+3302 GQSRK
-3308 LAQLLDRLIEQAA
+3308 LAQLLERLIEQAA
-3321 NPQSR
+3321 SPPAR
-3326 TVLRLELAQLQARSL
+3326 TALRLELAQLQARSL
-3341 DASDDAIDTLRAVL
+3341 EAPDDAIDTLRAVL
-3355 DEEPGQPEAVGR
+3355 DEEPGQTEAVVR

-3382 ELLEAQLSLAAD
+3382 ELLESQLALAAE
-3394 RGDVAAETTYQVRL
+3394 RGDRAAEITYQVRL
-3408 GELYETSLEDRAKA
+3408 GEIYESALEDRAKA
-3422 VATYEAVLA
+3422 VATYEAVLE
-3431 REPSH
+3431 REPTH

-3450 NDDERAIASLSKLL
+3450 NDDERAVDALGRLL
-3464 DLEHGDKLVDV
+3464 ELEHGDGVVDV
-3475 ALRLADAHGR
+3475 ALRLAEAHGR
-3485 KPSAEGDKAAV
+3485 RPSPEADRAAV

-3503 TEDASRPDVR
+3503 GEDPARADVR
-3513 SKLRTLHER
+3513 SKLRALHEK

-3530 ELLVREA
+3530 ELLEREA
-3537 DAAPENDQKIKLLR
+3537 DAAPETDQKVKLLR
-3551 QAASLY
+3551 QAAALY
-3557 EARQKDPAAAAALL
+3557 TERQRDPAAAANLL
-3571 ERASSLAPDDR
+3571 ERASALAPDDR

-3587 LCDAYAATGRG
+3587 LCDAYGATGRG
-3598 REAARALEKV
+3598 REAAQALEKV

-3627 ANAYVAEGEREKA
+3627 AGAYLAQDERDKA
-3640 LAELDSAYKI
+3640 LAELDAAYKI

-3664 ASSMGDLERA
+3664 ASTMGDLERA

-3702 EILHRQGDKTKAIL
+3702 EILHRQGDKPKAIL

-3723 TDTKMV
+3723 TDAKMA
-3729 KARQLLTELKG
+3729 KARELLASLKA